1 MVRVLTRTAFLL
13 VLALLILLIG
23 YFGWAWIEGA

>member
-1 MVRVLTRTAFLL
+1 MVRALTRTAFLL